1 MHNIIAVSHKKPFS
15 PLGILAHYVNAPVAS
30 NNTGKSKPYVYQ
42 KRLGNIS
49 NLICPPNQK
58 VAYNNNGRNQCS
70 GPKNIDEQY
79 SVGLP
84 V

>member
-1 MHNIIAVSHKKPFS
+1 MHNVIAVSHKKPFS
-15 PLGILAHYVNAPVAS
+15 PLGILAYYVNAPVAT
-30 NNTGKSKPYVYQ
+30 NNTGNSIPYVYQ

-49 NLICPPNQK
+49 NFISPPNQK
-58 VAYNNNGRNQCS
+58 ITCNNNGRNQCS
-70 GPKNIDEQY
+70 GPKYIDEQY